1 MTIKKL
7 NHIIFGIFEICLG
20 DKVVNRI
27 LPLVTL
33 LLIAGC
39 AMPDAPQKNKE
50 YKQDSLSLLL
60 ERVGK
65 NEQKKYALSTKD
77 MPLRADETANVTTY
91 SDVEKLLDSKGY
103 VIEVVSNKFRMDL
116 PKIVECHEKGKYAGT
131 ITTVQYAPLPDK
143 PLRDVLLDLGMTI
156 HYTVLMDQDVLA
168 ESDYLSPPSRGFN
181 GKTASDFLN
190 YVSLAYDYHVNIDIA
205 SATIS
210 IKKYQSEVI
219 GVLAEKDKIKKDS
232 EMFLPADPK
241 KVKQFVADTGK
252 MFITG
257 TPEAI
262 EKAKK
267 YANEINRFNENR
279 VVLSFDGKE
288 TLGSVLGQ
296 IGRSKQSTILLDG
309 GDFAPERDTGKW
321 FDTVNEVD
329 EYIRKYYSKKLVQI
343 EKKDTDLDGKEDRFV
358 YAVRD
363 VKGVPLNIPMTVS
376 GFFKALGNIQ
386 GVDYIVDNDANIPVT
401 KTVIDDFEHLRNY
414 LWASA
419 GVKITMTDPGP
430 GLPKIIKVEDR

>member
-1 MTIKKL
+1 MHDTQI
-7 NHIIFGIFEICLG
+7 
-20 DKVVNRI
+20 
-27 LPLVTL
+27 
-33 LLIAGC
+33 
-39 AMPDAPQKNKE
+39 QKTE

-65 NEQKKYALSTKD
+65 KEQKKYALSTKD
-77 MPLRADETANVTTY
+77 IPLRAEETLDIASY
-91 SDVEKLLDSKGY
+91 SDIEKFLESKGL
-103 VIEVVSNKFRMDL
+103 VIEIVANKFRMDL

-131 ITTVQYAPLPDK
+131 ITTVQYSPLPDK
-143 PLRDVLLDLGMTI
+143 PIKDVLLDLGLTI
-156 HYTVLMDQDVLA
+156 HYTILMDQDVLA
-168 ESDYLSPPSRGFN
+168 ESNYLPPPSRGFN

-190 YVSLAYDYHVNIDIA
+190 YVSLAYDYHVNIDVA

-219 GVLAEKDKIKKDS
+219 GVLAEKDRIKKDS
-232 EMFLPADPK
+232 EMFLPSDPK

-267 YANEINRFNENR
+267 YADEINRFNANR

-288 TLGSVLGQ
+288 SLSSILAQ
-296 IGRSKQSTILLDG
+296 IGRSKQSTILINE
-309 GDFAPERDTGKW
+309 GDFVPERDTGKW

-329 EYIRKYYSKKLVQI
+329 EYIRKYYSKKMVQV
-343 EKKDTDLDGKEDRFV
+343 EKKDTDLDGKEDRYV
-358 YAVRD
+358 YVIKD
-363 VKGVPLNIPMTVS
+363 VKGVPLTIPMTVN
-376 GFFKALGNIQ
+376 GFFRALGNIQ
-386 GVDYIVDNDANIPVT
+386 GIDYIVDGDANIPVT
-401 KTVIDDFEHLRNY
+401 KTVVDDFEHLRNY

-419 GVKITMTDPGP
+419 GIKITMTDPGP
-430 GLPKIIKVEDR
+430 GLPKIVKVEER